1 MEKKYLIDELK
12 KNGFRI
18 TKQREMLLDIILENN
33 CSCIKEIY
41 YKAQKKDKNIGFATV
56 YRMVNMLENMGFINR
71 KNMYRIACSE
81 TCKAAQG
88 CLIEFDDDSKLEL
101 SGTDW
106 NKVIYEGLKG
116 LQLLD
121 NRNIRS
127 ILSIP
132 VKENDFM
139 NKNLIIT
146 ILLPFLGTTLGSA
159 CVFIMRNEL
168 KVNTRKILAGFAAG
182 VMVAASIWSLLI
194 PAIEQSEKMGKLS
207 FIPAFAGFWI
217 GTLFLL
223 LLDKVVPHT
232 HIDSTEKQQ
241 SLSLPLPYTI
251 FRRVWQ

>member
-41 YKAQKKDKNIGFATV
+41 YKAHVFKHI
-56 YRMVNMLENMGFINR
+56 YHSVNSGKTYVFIFFLGFINR

-132 VKENDFM
+132 
-139 NKNLIIT
+139 
-146 ILLPFLGTTLGSA
+146 
-159 CVFIMRNEL
+159 C
-168 KVNTRKILAGFAAG
+168 
-182 VMVAASIWSLLI
+182 
-194 PAIEQSEKMGKLS
+194 SEG
-207 FIPAFAGFWI
+207 
-217 GTLFLL
+217 
-223 LLDKVVPHT
+223 
-232 HIDSTEKQQ
+232 E
-241 SLSLPLPYTI
+241 
-251 FRRVWQ
+251 

>member
-1 MEKKYLIDELK
+1 MRFCVSSFLFNLHWMYTVSHMGMTEKIRGGNMEKKYLIDELK

-18 TKQREMLLDIILENN
+18 TKQREMLLDIILEND

-81 TCKAAQG
+81 TCKAGQG

-132 VKENDFM
+132 
-139 NKNLIIT
+139 
-146 ILLPFLGTTLGSA
+146 
-159 CVFIMRNEL
+159 C
-168 KVNTRKILAGFAAG
+168 
-182 VMVAASIWSLLI
+182 
-194 PAIEQSEKMGKLS
+194 SEG
-207 FIPAFAGFWI
+207 
-217 GTLFLL
+217 
-223 LLDKVVPHT
+223 
-232 HIDSTEKQQ
+232 E
-241 SLSLPLPYTI
+241 
-251 FRRVWQ
+251 

>member
-18 TKQREMLLDIILENN
+18 TKQREMLLDIILENS

-56 YRMVNMLENMGFINR
+56 
-71 KNMYRIACSE
+71 YRIACSE

-132 VKENDFM
+132 
-139 NKNLIIT
+139 
-146 ILLPFLGTTLGSA
+146 
-159 CVFIMRNEL
+159 C
-168 KVNTRKILAGFAAG
+168 
-182 VMVAASIWSLLI
+182 
-194 PAIEQSEKMGKLS
+194 SEG
-207 FIPAFAGFWI
+207 
-217 GTLFLL
+217 
-223 LLDKVVPHT
+223 
-232 HIDSTEKQQ
+232 E
-241 SLSLPLPYTI
+241 
-251 FRRVWQ
+251 

>member
-18 TKQREMLLDIILENN
+18 TKQREMLLDIILENS

-116 LQLLD
+116 LKLLD

-132 VKENDFM
+132 
-139 NKNLIIT
+139 
-146 ILLPFLGTTLGSA
+146 
-159 CVFIMRNEL
+159 C
-168 KVNTRKILAGFAAG
+168 
-182 VMVAASIWSLLI
+182 
-194 PAIEQSEKMGKLS
+194 SEG
-207 FIPAFAGFWI
+207 
-217 GTLFLL
+217 
-223 LLDKVVPHT
+223 
-232 HIDSTEKQQ
+232 E
-241 SLSLPLPYTI
+241 
-251 FRRVWQ
+251 

>member
-1 MEKKYLIDELK
+1 MKITAAVLK
-12 KNGFRI
+12 KF
-18 TKQREMLLDIILENN
+18 IIKPRKK
-33 CSCIKEIY
+33 IKHR
-41 YKAQKKDKNIGFATV
+41 FATV

-132 VKENDFM
+132 
-139 NKNLIIT
+139 
-146 ILLPFLGTTLGSA
+146 
-159 CVFIMRNEL
+159 C
-168 KVNTRKILAGFAAG
+168 
-182 VMVAASIWSLLI
+182 
-194 PAIEQSEKMGKLS
+194 SEG
-207 FIPAFAGFWI
+207 
-217 GTLFLL
+217 
-223 LLDKVVPHT
+223 
-232 HIDSTEKQQ
+232 E
-241 SLSLPLPYTI
+241 
-251 FRRVWQ
+251 

>member
-18 TKQREMLLDIILENN
+18 TKQREMLLDIILENM
-33 CSCIKEIY
+33 C
-41 YKAQKKDKNIGFATV
+41 
-56 YRMVNMLENMGFINR
+56 FINR

-127 ILSIP
+127 ILY
-132 VKENDFM
+132 FQ
-139 NKNLIIT
+139 
-146 ILLPFLGTTLGSA
+146 
-159 CVFIMRNEL
+159 C
-168 KVNTRKILAGFAAG
+168 
-182 VMVAASIWSLLI
+182 
-194 PAIEQSEKMGKLS
+194 SEG
-207 FIPAFAGFWI
+207 
-217 GTLFLL
+217 
-223 LLDKVVPHT
+223 
-232 HIDSTEKQQ
+232 E
-241 SLSLPLPYTI
+241 
-251 FRRVWQ
+251 